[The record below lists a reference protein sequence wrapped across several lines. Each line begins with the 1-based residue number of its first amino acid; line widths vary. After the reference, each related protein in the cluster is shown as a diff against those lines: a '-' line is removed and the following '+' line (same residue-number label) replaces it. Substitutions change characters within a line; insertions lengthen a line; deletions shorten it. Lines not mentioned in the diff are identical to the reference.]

1 MTSILDLKW
10 MLVPFLACLVLSIN
24 HVYLG
29 IHVIARKVIFVDLA
43 LAQIAAL
50 GATYALI
57 LGYDPNAEPLQVSL
71 FSLAFT
77 FVGAGAFA
85 IARMRREKVPQEAFI
100 GIIYAVASAAAV
112 LILSKSASGGEELKH
127 MLVGD
132 VLLVSLPAVTEM
144 ALLYGAIGIFHV
156 IFRKKFLAISL
167 NPEAVEAGGLNVR
180 LWDILFY
187 MSFGVVI
194 VKSVAIVGVLLV
206 FSYLVVPAV
215 IAQMFSETVIGRL
228 LFGWLVAIAAS
239 MLGIIWSFYSDYP
252 TGPAVVVMLGLFLVL
267 SSIVYYLLHAPVK
280 ARAAANVAGIAVFA
294 FVFFFGLS
302 YAKKNDPA
310 VSTTARPPPVETL
323 LEELKRG
330 EEVHQLDAI
339 AHLGEMHNPKI
350 VPALT
355 DLLSRAQA
363 HQVIEATVE
372 ALAKQK
378 DPRAIPALQR
388 AARGLYDSF
397 LKLSIAQAQVALGD
411 REGLATLVSV
421 LKSDGAALARQQAS
435 DLLEGVAG
443 KKFGYQSDKDVRQN
457 SAALARID
465 AWVNSEGKTV
475 RLDAKARQ
483 FQAQK

>member
-1 MTSILDLKW
+1 MTSILELKW
-10 MLVPFLACLVLSIN
+10 MLIPFLACLVLSIN

-50 GATYALI
+50 GATYALV
-57 LGYDPNAEPLQVSL
+57 LGYDPNSEPLQVSL

-132 VLLVSLPAVTEM
+132 VLLVSLPAVVEM
-144 ALLYGAIGIFHV
+144 AILYGVIGIFHI

-167 NPEAVEAGGLNVR
+167 KPEGAEAKGLNIR
-180 LWDILFY
+180 LWDVLFY

-215 IAQMFSETVIGRL
+215 IAQMFSETVMGRL
-228 LFGWLVAIAAS
+228 LSGWLVAIAAS
-239 MLGIIWSFYSDYP
+239 MLGIVWSFYSDYP

-267 SSIVYYLLHAPVK
+267 SSIIYYIAHAPVK
-280 ARAAANVAGIAVFA
+280 ARAAANVAGIAAFA
-294 FVFFFGLS
+294 FIFFFGLS
-302 YAKKNDPA
+302 YAKKSDSSLPVAKPA
-310 VSTTARPPPVETL
+310 AVGAL
-323 LEELKRG
+323 LEELKKD

-339 AHLGEMHNPKI
+339 AHLAHLRDPNI
-350 VPALT
+350 VPALME
-355 DLLSRAQA
+355 LLARTQSQR
-363 HQVIEATVE
+363 VVEATVE
-372 ALAKQK
+372 ALMKQK
-378 DPRAIPALQR
+378 DPRAVPALQR
-388 AARGLYDSF
+388 AAQENYDSF
-397 LKLSIAQAQVALGD
+397 LKLTIAQTQLALGD
-411 REGLATLVSV
+411 REGLSTLVNI
-421 LKSDGAALARQQAS
+421 LKSDSAGLARQQAN
-435 DLLEGVAG
+435 DQLEKVAG
-443 KKFGYQSDKDVRQN
+443 KKFSYQPDKDVQQN
-457 SAALARID
+457 GAALARID
-465 AWVNSEGKTV
+465 AWLNDEGRTV
-475 RLDAKARQ
+475 QWNPQAVQ
-483 FQAQK
+483 FRASR